1 MHFFSRFLSC
11 SCSAVVDVTSPLTPR
26 RKLGKALKS
35 SMKQVVVAVLDADG
49 AYGWFKKIVAYIR
62 LPVPEGEAKTAV
74 VADK

>member
-1 MHFFSRFLSC
+1 
-11 SCSAVVDVTSPLTPR
+11 
-26 RKLGKALKS
+26 
-35 SMKQVVVAVLDADG
+35 MKQVVVAVLDADG